1 MPFICIMIR
10 SDFNIY
16 IQVVMSE
23 DNMPAGRRKR
33 VNFIKGCLVTLF
45 LVMIITPII
54 ISAVSLSYVKKL
66 NRSVDELNDRISK
79 LELTY
84 MLKSEADEGLSQL
97 NQEKA
102 NRDLE
107 TKELLAEPEEPLI
120 QEIDEALP
128 GKKVYLTF
136 DDGPSPNTEKILD
149 ILDEY
154 DVKATFFVTGYQA
167 EKHPEWYKEIV
178 DRGHTIGMHSYS
190 HVYSDIYSSTD
201 AFFADIDKLHD
212 YILENTGVDS
222 HYLRFPGGSSNRV
235 SRVSM
240 SELCTMVT
248 DREWIYYDWN
258 ISSQDATSPSPGKDR
273 IKANVLAG
281 IGEHDSSIILM
292 HDATEKNATVQAL
305 PEIIQG
311 IQAMEDTVILP
322 IDDKTEKI
330 RHLSPVFEEDDINDT
345 ED

>member
-201 AFFADIDKLHD
+201 AIFADIDKLHD
-212 YILENTGVDS
+212 
-222 HYLRFPGGSSNRV
+222 
-235 SRVSM
+235 
-240 SELCTMVT
+240 
-248 DREWIYYDWN
+248 
-258 ISSQDATSPSPGKDR
+258 
-273 IKANVLAG
+273 
-281 IGEHDSSIILM
+281 
-292 HDATEKNATVQAL
+292 
-305 PEIIQG
+305 
-311 IQAMEDTVILP
+311 
-322 IDDKTEKI
+322 
-330 RHLSPVFEEDDINDT
+330 
-345 ED
+345 

>member
-1 MPFICIMIR
+1 
-10 SDFNIY
+10 
-16 IQVVMSE
+16 
-23 DNMPAGRRKR
+23 
-33 VNFIKGCLVTLF
+33 
-45 LVMIITPII
+45 
-54 ISAVSLSYVKKL
+54 
-66 NRSVDELNDRISK
+66 
-79 LELTY
+79 

-212 YILENTGVDS
+212 YIL
-222 HYLRFPGGSSNRV
+222 
-235 SRVSM
+235 
-240 SELCTMVT
+240 
-248 DREWIYYDWN
+248 
-258 ISSQDATSPSPGKDR
+258 
-273 IKANVLAG
+273 
-281 IGEHDSSIILM
+281 
-292 HDATEKNATVQAL
+292 
-305 PEIIQG
+305 
-311 IQAMEDTVILP
+311 
-322 IDDKTEKI
+322 
-330 RHLSPVFEEDDINDT
+330 
-345 ED
+345 